1 MKIKGKL
8 DLKKAERI
16 INGGQEATFMNK
28 CVDLKKKKQVLE
40 QTRCLAV
47 KTTQLFIFL

>member
-28 CVDLKKKKQVLE
+28 CVDLKKKQVLE